1 MLHQLIPRWSI
12 PVNGRASWPT
22 QRSIAGNDHFL
33 LNLVMP
39 TCKLALDA
47 ARDMDG
53 ATMVVAIARNGM
65 DFGIQVSG
73 IVAPPAV
80 VFPAALRQLAERAR
94 ASGSMGE

>member
-1 MLHQLIPRWSI
+1 MVDSGQPSG
-12 PVNGRASWPT
+12 VVADAA
-22 QRSIAGNDHFL
+22 RSIAGNDHFL
-33 LNLVMP
+33 LNLAMP
-39 TCKLALDA
+39 ACGLSLDA

-73 IVAPPAV
+73 IVTPPAV

-94 ASGSMGE
+94 ASGSMAG